1 MIQPEMAFILGYR
14 LGKLARYLEL
24 VMERSSLSTKAEKL
38 PIRVFYVYET
48 LKYLEA
54 DMVRL
59 HLPSDVREDITSYI
73 RLLGDHYGEI
83 RQRLENDAANK
94 PDTQMLVTKLKKKL
108 KKKKFNQELKVEDVR
123 SLAIKLP
130 IWKDRLMIAL
140 SKQAT
145 GNHDQTTSREK

>member
-1 MIQPEMAFILGYR
+1 
-14 LGKLARYLEL
+14 
-24 VMERSSLSTKAEKL
+24 
-38 PIRVFYVYET
+38 
-48 LKYLEA
+48 
-54 DMVRL
+54 MVRL